1 MALIHGAMKQD
12 EKDTVMASFAAGETK
27 ALVST
32 VVIEVGI
39 NVPNATV
46 MVIENSERFGLAQLH
61 QLRGRVGR
69 GSDQS
74 YCFLISQSESQLSKE
89 RNEIMCRSNDGFEI
103 AEADL
108 KLRGPGEIFGTRQH
122 GLPELHISDLVRH
135 GDVLEKAKDAAKEIL
150 TDDPNLKSPANMQLK
165 QRIKKMF
172 GEEIKLE
179 L

>member
-1 MALIHGAMKQD
+1 MALVHGAMKQE
-12 EKDTVMASFAAGETK
+12 EKDDVMGEFAAGTIDV
-27 ALVST
+27 LVST

-69 GSDQS
+69 GADQS
-74 YCFLISQSESQLSKE
+74 YCFLICASDSREAAE
-89 RNEIMCRSNDGFEI
+89 RNKILCETSDGFEI

-108 KLRGPGEIFGTRQH
+108 RLRGPGDLFGTRQH
-122 GLPELHISDLVRH
+122 GLPEMHISDLVRH
-135 GDVLEKAKDAAKEIL
+135 GDVLEKARNAAKKITEK
-150 TDDPNLKSPANMQLK
+150 DPRLEAEELRPLK
-165 QRIKKMF
+165 QRVQKMF
-172 GEEIKLE
+172 GEDIRLE